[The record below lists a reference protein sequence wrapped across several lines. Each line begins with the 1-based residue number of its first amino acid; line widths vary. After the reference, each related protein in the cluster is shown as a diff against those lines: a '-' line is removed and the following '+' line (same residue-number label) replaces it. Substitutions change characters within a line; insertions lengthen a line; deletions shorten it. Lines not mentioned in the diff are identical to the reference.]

1 MHIELSEHNDKHL
14 NNTYEIVSKIGFL
27 IGVKKEVFEIAYE
40 PLELEWFN
48 ELCNDKNARI
58 IRNLCALRTIIF
70 LKYKKINAEIY
81 YNTKNLDTLTE
92 LIPQSIIQELADDG
106 IMLIHVNWKINQYI
120 LLINSEINQRISG
133 CKHLFPLWI
142 KWEYIRNLFVIP
154 KVENSRQIKAVWGY
168 YTNNLDSYPY
178 QMYINLRLHKSGNI
192 LYNDEKFVTILYG
205 NYGKEF
211 VDRNKVNDASDFTKN
226 SIYTF
231 IEQSDEIAIV
241 VDCENANP
249 YKLYSMLYNLPQ
261 EYSDKIVKL
270 ILYNDIHTSTVWK
283 IFKRFLNI
291 SIQHEM
297 IDRIK
302 DNKSLV
308 DIKLTAGTC
317 REYYKN
323 HINSFILI
331 SSDSDYWG
339 LITSMEECRFM
350 VMVEYEKCSSA
361 IVKAMKEKEV
371 PYCYLDKFC
380 SGDLE
385 SIQSEALLIEIRNSL
400 KQYVIPLHALVNEAI
415 KNTRVDLS
423 PQEIEQFKN
432 RYLKKIK
439 MVLDDE
445 NISFDI

>member
-1 MHIELSEHNDKHL
+1 MHIESAEHNDKHL

-27 IGVKKEVFEIAYE
+27 IGVKKAVFENTYE
-40 PLELEWFN
+40 PLALEWFD
-48 ELCNDKNARI
+48 ELWNDKNARI

-70 LKYKKINAEIY
+70 QRYRVINAEIY
-81 YNTKNLDTLTE
+81 YNIKNLDTLPD
-92 LIPQSIIQELADDG
+92 LIPQSIIQELTDDG
-106 IMLIHVNWKINQYI
+106 IELIHVNWKINQYI
-120 LLINSEINQRISG
+120 LLINTEINHRISE
-133 CKHLFPLWI
+133 CKQWFPLWI
-142 KWEYIRNLFVIP
+142 KWEYIRDLFVIP
-154 KVENSRQIKAVWGY
+154 KAEYNKQLKAVWGY
-168 YTNNLDSYPY
+168 YMHHLESYPY
-178 QMYINLRLHKSGNI
+178 QMYMNLKSYQAGNI
-192 LYNDEKFVTILYG
+192 LFNDEKFVTTLYG
-205 NYGKEF
+205 YYGEKF

-231 IEQSDEIAIV
+231 IEHSDKIAIV

-249 YKLYSMLYNLPQ
+249 YKLYSMLYNMPQ
-261 EYSDKIVKL
+261 ESSDKIVKM
-270 ILYNDIHTSTVWK
+270 ILYNDRHTSTVWK
-283 IFKRFLNI
+283 LFNRFLKI

-317 REYYKN
+317 REYYRN

-339 LITSMEECRFM
+339 LITSMEECHFM

-361 IVKAMKEKEV
+361 IVNAMKEKDV

-400 KQYVIPLHALVNEAI
+400 KQYVIPIDALVNEAI
-415 KNTRVDLS
+415 KNTRVNLS

-432 RYLKKIK
+432 RYLKKIQL
-439 MVLDDE
+439 VLDNE
-445 NISFDI
+445 NILVDI